1 MNTSDLETWIAEKRP
16 LVTSKD
22 YGKDEDGTLKLLKKN
37 KVFQNFFS
45 NSWRIKQEMFSVCEC
60 G

>member
-37 KVFQNFFS
+37 KVFQNFFFS
-45 NSWRIKQEMFSVCEC
+45 NSWRIK
-60 G
+60 